1 MLANPRKRV
10 QTAHPDAK
18 GGWRSPIARPM
29 NDDGPPPN
37 ERPYKER
44 APSGAPGGTLI
55 ELAQLLVGG
64 VAQGCVYG
72 LIALGFVLIYK
83 ATEMVNFAQGDLMM
97 LGTFVALTAV
107 GTWGMGYWPGLVAAA
122 LIMAAFGY
130 LLDATVLRRII
141 GQPQFAV
148 VILTIALGFILRA
161 AAGFIWG
168 HETLNFPDTP
178 FTYQIVDVGGVILSW
193 DHLSI
198 IFGTLIL
205 AALLYLFFNY
215 TKLGNAMQAASQNQL
230 AAYYVGIPVKH
241 ITSLIW
247 ALSAIVA
254 TIAGVLFAPIS
265 LVDPSNGFYGIKAF
279 AAAVIG
285 GFGSLMGTVL
295 GGLIIGVSETLAARY
310 LPPGFKEIVAY
321 LIMLVMLMLRPH
333 GLFST
338 LQRKKV

>member
-1 MLANPRKRV
+1 VNAASEKSGVEGKGAQGRAGRKMV
-10 QTAHPDAK
+10 
-18 GGWRSPIARPM
+18 
-29 NDDGPPPN
+29 
-37 ERPYKER
+37 
-44 APSGAPGGTLI
+44 
-55 ELAQLLVGG
+55 ELLQLLVGG
-64 VAQGCVYG
+64 IAQGCVYG

-97 LGTFVALTAV
+97 LGSFVALTFI
-107 GTWGMGYWPGLVAAA
+107 GTLGMNYWLGVLVAALA
-122 LIMAAFGY
+122 MAVFGY
-130 LLDATVLRRII
+130 LLDAIVLRRII

-148 VILTIALGFILRA
+148 VILTISIGFLFRS

-168 HETLNFPDTP
+168 HETQNFPVTP
-178 FTYQIVDVGGVILSW
+178 FTNQIINAGGVILSW
-193 DHLSI
+193 EHLSI

-205 AALLYLFFNY
+205 AVVLYGFFNY

-230 AAYYVGIPVKH
+230 AAYYMGVPVKH
-241 ITSLIW
+241 INSLIW
-247 ALSAIVA
+247 AISAIVA
-254 TIAGVLFAPIS
+254 TIAGVLFAPVS

-285 GFGSLMGTVL
+285 GFGSLLGTVL
-295 GGLIIGVSETLAARY
+295 GGLIIGVSETMAARY

-321 LIMLVMLMLRPH
+321 LLMLVVLMVRPH

>member
-1 MLANPRKRV
+1 MVELL
-10 QTAHPDAK
+10 Q
-18 GGWRSPIARPM
+18 
-29 NDDGPPPN
+29 
-37 ERPYKER
+37 
-44 APSGAPGGTLI
+44 LI
-55 ELAQLLVGG
+55 VGG

-97 LGTFVALTAV
+97 LGSFVALTLIGTMGMNYWMGLLTAAMAMAV
-107 GTWGMGYWPGLVAAA
+107 
-122 LIMAAFGY
+122 FGY
-130 LLDATVLRRII
+130 LLDAIVLRRII

-148 VILTIALGFILRA
+148 VILTISIGFLFRSF
-161 AAGFIWG
+161 AGFIWG
-168 HETLNFPDTP
+168 HETQNFPETP
-178 FTYQIVDVGGVILSW
+178 FTNRIIDAGGVILSLE
-193 DHLSI
+193 HLSI
-198 IFGTLIL
+198 ICGTLIL

-215 TKLGNAMQAASQNQL
+215 TRLGNAMQASSQNQL
-230 AAYYVGIPVKH
+230 AAYYMGVPVKH
-241 ITSLIW
+241 INSLIW
-247 ALSAIVA
+247 GLSAIVA
-254 TIAGVLFAPIS
+254 TIAGVLFAPVS

-285 GFGSLMGTVL
+285 GFGSLIGTVL

-321 LIMLVMLMLRPH
+321 LIMLGVLVVRPH

>member
-1 MLANPRKRV
+1 MQLTLNGLA
-10 QTAHPDAK
+10 
-18 GGWRSPIARPM
+18 
-29 NDDGPPPN
+29 
-37 ERPYKER
+37 
-44 APSGAPGGTLI
+44 
-55 ELAQLLVGG
+55 VG
-64 VAQGCVYG
+64 CIYG
-72 LIALGFVLIYK
+72 LVALGFVLIYK

-97 LGTFVALTAV
+97 LGAFVALTCI
-107 GTWGMGYWPGLVAAA
+107 GTWGMGYWLGLLAAA
-122 LIMAAFGY
+122 LAMAVLGY
-130 LLDATVLRRII
+130 VLDAVVLRRII

-148 VILTIALGFILRA
+148 VILTISLGFIMRS

-168 HETLNFPDTP
+168 NDTLNFPDTP
-178 FTYQIVDVGGVILSW
+178 FTGQMTDVAGVVMSW
-193 DHLSI
+193 EHLSI
-198 IFGTLIL
+198 IFGTLVL
-205 AALLYLFFNY
+205 AGLLYLFFNY

-230 AAYYVGIPVKH
+230 AAYYVGIPVKR
-241 ITSLIW
+241 INSLIW

-265 LVDPSNGFYGIKAF
+265 LVEPSNGFYGIKAF

-285 GFGSLMGTVL
+285 GFGSLLGTVL

-321 LIMLVMLMLRPH
+321 LLMLVVLMLRPH

>member
-1 MLANPRKRV
+1 MV
-10 QTAHPDAK
+10 
-18 GGWRSPIARPM
+18 
-29 NDDGPPPN
+29 
-37 ERPYKER
+37 EVF
-44 APSGAPGGTLI
+44 
-55 ELAQLLVGG
+55 QLLVGG
-64 VAQGCVYG
+64 IAQGCVYG

-97 LGTFVALTAV
+97 LGTFVAFSCI
-107 GTWGMGYWPGLVAAA
+107 GTWGMNYWMGLVAAA
-122 LIMAAFGY
+122 LAMAAFGY

-148 VILTIALGFILRA
+148 VILTISLGFLFRS

-178 FTYQIVDVGGVILSW
+178 FTNRMSDVGGVILSW
-193 DHLSI
+193 EHLSI
-198 IFGTLIL
+198 IFGTLLL
-205 AALLYLFFNY
+205 AGLLYLFFNY
-215 TKLGNAMQAASQNQL
+215 TRLGNAMLAASQNQL
-230 AAYYVGIPVKH
+230 AAYYVGVPVKH
-241 ITSLIW
+241 INSLIW

-265 LVDPSNGFYGIKAF
+265 LVEPNNGFYGIKAF

-285 GFGSLMGTVL
+285 GFGSLLGTVL
-295 GGLIIGVSETLAARY
+295 GGLIIGVSETMAARY

-321 LIMLVMLMLRPH
+321 LLMLVVLMLRPH